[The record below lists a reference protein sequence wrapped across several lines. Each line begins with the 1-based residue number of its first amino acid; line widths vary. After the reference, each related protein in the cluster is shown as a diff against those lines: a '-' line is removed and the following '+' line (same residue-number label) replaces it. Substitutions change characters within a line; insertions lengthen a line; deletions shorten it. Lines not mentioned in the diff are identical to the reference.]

1 MQPTPNVTA
10 PAPAAQAD
18 ASAPATAPAAAP
30 AAPQIPL
37 SSIRVSTSQYVFTHG
52 HEPRGRG
59 SWAFYFNLKEEPWWA
74 PGSLL
79 YSKARQLA
87 LREAQKRGVYSVTV
101 AT

>member
-1 MQPTPNVTA
+1 MTTPNVTA
-10 PAPAAQAD
+10 PATAAAQAD
-18 ASAPATAPAAAP
+18 ASAPATATP
-30 AAPQIPL
+30 AAPRIPL
-37 SSIRVSTSQYVFTHG
+37 SSIRVDTSAYYFAHG

-59 SWAFYFNLKEEPWWA
+59 SWAFYFNPQEEPWWA

-87 LREAQKRGVYSVTV
+87 LREAQKRGLYSFTV